1 MFIETH
7 SHINGKSFDADR
19 ADVIDRT
26 FKSGVRKII
35 EIACSAAEWTPA
47 EALCAA
53 YKGKITAA
61 FGIHPQYVDDLT
73 PENLDA
79 LSGFLKKDI
88 CSGIG
93 EIGLDYYWDN
103 TKKEAQFR
111 LLEAQLEISNSSG
124 RICVFHARNG
134 KEAKTDNAYLDL
146 ALELKKT
153 WTLNNGKRARGVL
166 HCFSGSW
173 EDARAGLDL
182 GLFLGVNGTFTYK
195 KNDELRAIVKKAGFA
210 NIVLETDCP
219 YLPVQSMR
227 GKRNDPSWVPEI
239 GRAVAEY
246 LGVKPEGLAEFTTAN
261 AEELFFSWC
270 PPVIL

>member
-7 SHINGKSFDADR
+7 SHLNDKSFDSDR
-19 ADVIDRT
+19 ADVIDRA
-26 FKSGVRKII
+26 FKSGVAKII
-35 EIACSAAEWTPA
+35 EIACAAKEWGPA
-47 EALCAA
+47 EALCAG

-61 FGIHPQYVDDLT
+61 FGLHPQYAEELT
-73 PENLDA
+73 SENLKT

-103 TKKEAQFR
+103 SKKETQFKA
-111 LLEAQLEISNSSG
+111 LEAQLEISNSSG
-124 RICVFHARNG
+124 RVCVFHARNG
-134 KEAKTDNAYLDL
+134 HDAQTDNAYLDL
-146 ALELKKT
+146 TMKLKEK
-153 WTLNNGKRARGVL
+153 WTLNNRKRARGVL

-182 GLFLGVNGTFTYK
+182 GMFLGINGTFTYK
-195 KNDELRAIVKKAGFA
+195 KNDDLRAIIKKAGFA

-227 GKRNDPSWVPEI
+227 GKRNDPSYIPEI
-239 GRAVAEY
+239 GRAVAQY
-246 LGVKPEGLAEFTTAN
+246 LGVKPEGLAEFTGVN
-261 AEELFFSWC
+261 ASELFF
-270 PPVIL
+270 